1 MLVDSLKV
9 ILAST
14 YVFSIKTQNFHW
26 NIEGSNFPQ
35 YHKML
40 DDIYTEVS
48 DSIDK
53 TAEYIRIL
61 GEYTPASLIEFIK
74 MSVVKDQTNNRLKAH
89 QMLTE
94 LLLDNDRMI
103 TLLKTSFEV
112 ADKENEQGIA
122 DFIASRID
130 AHGKHG
136 WFLRST
142 LKNEEKMMSWLND
155 GSR

>member
-1 MLVDSLKV
+1 MIVDSLKV
-9 ILAST
+9 LLAST
-14 YVFSIKTQNFHW
+14 YGFSIKTQNFHW
-26 NIEGSNFPQ
+26 NIEGPNFPQ

-48 DSIDK
+48 GSID
-53 TAEYIRIL
+53 TVAEYIRIL
-61 GEYTPASLIEFIK
+61 GSYTPASFTEFSK
-74 MSVVKDQTNNRLKAH
+74 MSIVKDQLRILKPT

-94 LLLDNDRMI
+94 LLEDNKNMVA
-103 TLLKTSFEV
+103 LLKTTFEV

-122 DFIASRID
+122 DFISGRID

-142 LKNEEKMMSWLND
+142 LKNEEKMMSWLSD
-155 GSR
+155 EK